1 MIRALPV
8 AEGARMVLDGQGWHV
23 DVDKID
29 EAANGIHDSV
39 QDQNNFELRGLCGDS
54 DLYGHSGVHDSLMD
68 FCVRWS
74 DGLDTLTYDASK
86 IGDAL
91 SRVSTAYRTVD
102 EAAARSMP
110 SDPGAGA
117 VDGG

>member
-1 MIRALPV
+1 
-8 AEGARMVLDGQGWHV
+8 MVLDGQGWRV

-39 QDQNNFELRGLCGDS
+39 QDQDNFELRGLCGDPE
-54 DLYGHSGVHDSLMD
+54 LYGNSGVHDSLMD

-74 DGLDTLTYDASK
+74 GGLDTLTEDAGK

-91 SRVSTAYRTVD
+91 SRVSRAYRAVD
-102 EAAARSMP
+102 DAAAQAMP
-110 SDPGAGA
+110 TDPGTGA
-117 VDGG
+117 VDGD